1 MAIEVA
7 DRQSDLEVDH
17 SLLRRAVEEALKD
30 AGCGKSVSLAL
41 VDASEMK
48 ELNRSYTGRD
58 ELTDVLA
65 FPMGDGDLLGDIA
78 VCPAKAKMEGE
89 ARCCDPMNEL
99 LLYAVHGTLHLLG
112 YDDQGDE
119 AEAMCSKEDEILRR
133 FGVEVD

>member
-1 MAIEVA
+1 MAIDIA
-7 DRQSDLEVDH
+7 DRQTDLEADH
-17 SLLRRAVEEALKD
+17 SLLCRAVKETLED

-41 VDASEMK
+41 VGAPEMR

-65 FPMGDGDLLGDIA
+65 FPMGEKELLGDVV
-78 VCPAKAKMEGE
+78 VCPAKAVMESD
-89 ARCCDPMNEL
+89 ARSCDPMHEL

-112 YDDQGDE
+112 YDDHGEKADE
-119 AEAMCSKEDEILRR
+119 MCAKEDEILGK